1 MLGARGAVELVDEK
15 QLVEERRELH
25 SPRKEPNEVTPLI
38 GEDRSADYAED
49 EQQENGDDYYDT
61 IGSSMSCDQREG
73 ILLDDDDEDEPGE
86 SPDGHPLARPARPR
100 SLNGISKL
108 KRDEDTETIDSS
120 QSGEQ
125 SDKKKRKWPKVPK
138 VPKNLQKNLQRMP
151 KMPKFKRLKLPK
163 LPGRADANIRECNEF
178 TAPLM
183 AAAKCGNLQEVKRL
197 VEIGHDVNIREPDD
211 TTPLMYAAE
220 YGHPR

>member
-15 QLVEERRELH
+15 QLVEERREQ
-25 SPRKEPNEVTPLI
+25 PRKEPNEVTPLI
-38 GEDRSADYAED
+38 GEERSADYAED
-49 EQQENGDDYYDT
+49 EQEENGDDYYDT

-73 ILLDDDDEDEPGE
+73 ILLEDEEYEDDDGE
-86 SPDGHPLARPARPR
+86 SSDGRPMARPRRPR
-100 SLNGISKL
+100 SLIGFSKI
-108 KRDEDTETIDSS
+108 KKDEDTETIDSS
-120 QSGEQ
+120 QSGENTE
-125 SDKKKRKWPKVPK
+125 KKKRKWPKVPK
-138 VPKNLQKNLQRMP
+138 VPKNLQKNLQKMPRMP
-151 KMPKFKRLKLPK
+151 KFRRLKLPK
-163 LPGRADANIRECNEF
+163 LPGQAEANIRECNEF

-183 AAAKCGNLQEVKRL
+183 AAAKEGNLQEVKRL